1 MAYAILH
8 GMNVTIDKA
17 GRIIV
22 PKEVRQRLGLRANAE
37 LELVD
42 HPNGI
47 LLRPVQ
53 SRPSLVKI
61 HGLLVHQGQL
71 EDGADLD
78 GLIESARDER
88 IRDILRS

>member
-1 MAYAILH
+1 
-8 GMNVTIDKA
+8 MNVTIDKA